1 MARGLAR
8 GQVRLCRFPR
18 PDKERPVVI
27 LTRESAIGYLA
38 NVTVAPVTS
47 TIRGVASEVRLS
59 ETDGMNGP
67 CAANLHNVATVPKI
81 HLGPVVAV
89 LGPEKLREICAALG
103 YALGCV

>member
-1 MARGLAR
+1 MARELAR

-18 PDKERPVVI
+18 PDKDRPVVV
-27 LTRESAIGYLA
+27 LTRDSVIGFLA

-47 TIRGVASEVRLS
+47 TIRGVASEVLLG
-59 ETDGMNGP
+59 EADGMKRP
-67 CAANLHNVATVPKI
+67 CAANLHNVATVPKV

-89 LGPEKLREICAALG
+89 LGSEKLSEICAAIG